1 MAEFLPVVV
10 TTVYFCFM
18 PVQEKAKRKVNELE
32 TVPPNRQCHDVFP
45 SLASPLPPSCPG
57 DLFEVL
63 FDISQG
69 TMQEEEVRQPESYG
83 LCADFQV
90 RLKLA
95 PQAFRGAYLEGKGF
109 FQSTKRAMYTKEA
122 AHRGTLVEGT
132 LFLWNVPA
140 SSPSRMFTSVDS
152 LDRIKLTPSFFT

>member
-32 TVPPNRQCHDVFP
+32 SVQPNRQCQDVFP
-45 SLASPLPPSCPG
+45 SLASPLPPPSAQVICLKSSLISTQVSCK
-57 DLFEVL
+57 
-63 FDISQG
+63 
-69 TMQEEEVRQPESYG
+69 EEEVRQPESYG

-95 PQAFRGAYLEGKGF
+95 PQGFRGAYLVGKEGF
-109 FQSTKRAMYTKEA
+109 FSKYKESNVYQGGSPQRNLGGRNA
-122 AHRGTLVEGT
+122 VPVECAS
-132 LFLWNVPA
+132 LFSLQNVD
-140 SSPSRMFTSVDS
+140 TS
-152 LDRIKLTPSFFT
+152 